1 MLNDKRV
8 YPRSSVKWPVTT
20 ITANGALEGV
30 TTNVSTLGAFIR
42 CQKPLNPAVS
52 LFLKVELP
60 MGSPLQVFAE
70 VVWASQASPEDE
82 TIAPGMGVRFLW

>member
-1 MLNDKRV
+1 MI
-8 YPRSSVKWPVTT
+8 TT
-20 ITANGALEGV
+20 NSALEGV

-42 CQKPLNPAVS
+42 CQEPLNPAVS

-70 VVWASQASPEDE
+70 VVWSSQASPEDE

>member
-8 YPRSSVKWPVTT
+8 YPRSSVKWPVTM

-60 MGSPLQVFAE
+60 VGSPLQVFAE

>member
-1 MLNDKRV
+1 MSSDKRS
-8 YPRSSVKWPVTT
+8 YPRSSVRWPVTM

-70 VVWASQASPEDE
+70 VVWSSQASLEDE

>member
-8 YPRSSVKWPVTT
+8 YPRSSVKCPVTT
-20 ITANGALEGV
+20 ITANGALEGM

-60 MGSPLQVFAE
+60 MGPPLQVFAE

>member
-1 MLNDKRV
+1 
-8 YPRSSVKWPVTT
+8 
-20 ITANGALEGV
+20 
-30 TTNVSTLGAFIR
+30 
-42 CQKPLNPAVS
+42 
-52 LFLKVELP
+52 

>member
-8 YPRSSVKWPVTT
+8 YPRSSVKWPVTM
-20 ITANGALEGV
+20 ITANGAFEGV

>member
-1 MLNDKRV
+1 ML
-8 YPRSSVKWPVTT
+8 
-20 ITANGALEGV
+20 TANGALEGV

-42 CQKPLNPAVS
+42 CQKPLNPATS

-70 VVWASQASPEDE
+70 VVWSSQANPEDE